1 MIIDY
6 LKQINWIDIFVVIL
20 LIRITYISL
29 KRGFPIELFKLL
41 GTVCA
46 IFLACHY
53 YLRLGNFFNK
63 FIFLGSEA
71 AINFLNFLSFL
82 ALYFLGYGLFVL
94 VRLVFTILIRM
105 EAISL
110 LNRWGAFIL
119 GIGRWMLL
127 VSIIFFSITVSNC
140 TYFKQSLKNSISG
153 LNFFKLT
160 PRVYLALWD
169 NLMFRFMSNK
179 EFNKSVFLVEQNLRD
194 LTE

>member
-6 LKQINWIDIFVVIL
+6 LKQINWIDIFVIITL
-20 LIRITYISL
+20 LRITYISL
-29 KRGFPIELFKLL
+29 KRGFPIEIFKLL

-53 YLRLGNFFNK
+53 YIRLGIFLNK
-63 FIFLGSEA
+63 FISLSNQSG
-71 AINFLNFLSFL
+71 IDFLNFFSFL
-82 ALYFLGYGLFVL
+82 MLYFLGYGSFVL
-94 VRLVFTILIRM
+94 IRLAFTALIRM

-119 GIGRWMLL
+119 GMGRWGLL
-127 VSIIFFSITVSNC
+127 VSVIFFSISISNF
-140 TYFKQSLKNSISG
+140 TYFKHSLKNSLSG

-169 NLMFRFMSNK
+169 NFMFRFINNE
-179 EFNKSVFLVEQNLRD
+179 EFNNSLFLVEQQ
-194 LTE
+194 LTK